1 MHKKLKKIT
10 KTLTKTEQSKTKF
23 FDKGINQ
30 RKKKPAEKLFLH
42 MDSTINVK
50 QTNKKEGDFLILFFV
65 LI

>member
-1 MHKKLKKIT
+1 MSSQKRNFLIRVLISGKKA
-10 KTLTKTEQSKTKF
+10 
-23 FDKGINQ
+23 
-30 RKKKPAEKLFLH
+30 AEKLFLH

>member
-1 MHKKLKKIT
+1 MSSQKRNFLIRV
-10 KTLTKTEQSKTKF
+10 LIS
-23 FDKGINQ
+23 G
-30 RKKKPAEKLFLH
+30 KKKPAEKLFLH